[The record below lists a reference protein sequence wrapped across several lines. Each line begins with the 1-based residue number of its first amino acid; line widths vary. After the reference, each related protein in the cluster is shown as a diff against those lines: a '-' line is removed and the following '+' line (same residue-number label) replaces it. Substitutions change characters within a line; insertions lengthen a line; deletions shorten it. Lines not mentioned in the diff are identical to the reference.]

1 MKKKDYLN
9 KIAKIFE
16 KKNINESDKLKSL
29 DFDSLIGLDLTTFN
43 DDNFPDLT
51 IEYEDIQKCKTIKD
65 LIKLYGKKII

>member
-9 KIAKIFE
+9 QIAKICE
-16 KKNINESDKLKSL
+16 KKSINEGDKLKSL
-29 DFDSLIGLDLTTFN
+29 DLDSLMVLDITTFN

>member
-1 MKKKDYLN
+1 
-9 KIAKIFE
+9 
-16 KKNINESDKLKSL
+16 L
-29 DFDSLIGLDLTTFN
+29 DFDSLMVLDITTFN